1 MYKKNDSRV
10 FVFGAGVSKAVAG
23 APVMSELFSKMKER
37 YEQEKS
43 LPDGLERN
51 MRIREFKRIQEFIE
65 KLERKAKKRF
75 GQIGEHE
82 YPKIKRGIREN
93 IEYIITL
100 LDIHTEYGAR
110 FEFEQPGVDW
120 SPYPFIPFEDI
131 GKNEIDQVRSCLN
144 TYLYLCLCDLDDK
157 NATFKK
163 FVEGVKLNPNDHLI
177 SFNYDVL
184 MEQAL
189 LEEKKW
195 SSVGGYVGV
204 EQLKSG
210 YNESALKSATGCSA
224 YKILKLHGS
233 ITWVQEGPRPIDIN
247 NPPVITLHKW
257 DSSPFFPSLG
267 RILNRRPQGARPTWI
282 LPSYVKTFSEN
293 SFLIKIWRE
302 AQRILVE
309 TKCLVVLGYS
319 FPEVD
324 SQSQLLLASLPDDCS
339 ILIVDPDADAIK
351 MRMDKLFQFP
361 DISMQNMG
369 FEKWVQQGCPGLKQL
384 GGESA

>member
-1 MYKKNDSRV
+1 MHRKNDSRV

-75 GQIGEHE
+75 GEIEKKGGIT
-82 YPKIKRGIREN
+82 IKRGIREN
-93 IEYIITL
+93 IEYLITL
-100 LDIHTEYGAR
+100 LDIHTEYGAM
-110 FEFEQPGVDW
+110 FEFEKLDADVSPFQIIPLEGVGRD
-120 SPYPFIPFEDI
+120 EMA
-131 GKNEIDQVRSCLN
+131 EVRSCLN
-144 TYLYLCLCDLDDK
+144 TYLYLSLCNLNEQK
-157 NATFKK
+157 PILKK
-163 FVEGVKLNPNDHLI
+163 FFEEQLRANDHLI
-177 SFNYDVL
+177 TFNYDVL
-184 MEQAL
+184 IERTL
-189 LEEKKW
+189 LEEQKW
-195 SSVGGYVGV
+195 SLGGGYVGV

-233 ITWVQEGPRPIDIN
+233 ITWVQEGPREIDIN

-267 RILNRRPQGARPTWI
+267 RILNRRPEGARPTW
-282 LPSYVKTFSEN
+282 LPPSYVKTFSN
-293 SFLIKIWRE
+293 APFLINIWRE
-302 AQRILVE
+302 AQRIL
-309 TKCLVVLGYS
+309 TQARRLVLLGYS

-324 SQSQLLLASLPDDCS
+324 SQSQLLLASLPDGCS

-361 DISMQNMG
+361 DISVKNMR
-369 FEKWVQQGCPGLKQL
+369 FEEWVEQGCPGL
-384 GGESA
+384 